1 MDELPKLRSLSDV
14 LWGFWNR
21 DNDDIQGLRIYGA
34 LWIANDDTRKL
45 AASALASRNRDKLDR
60 WPGLQF
66 GTDTPEG
73 KALLGSP
80 IGATIAYFLMQHK
93 AELGNKVVTKITL
106 LREEGPDG
114 DLLPPDPNLFFRIED
129 APVQTPPDPAPSPL
143 ARRSERVEKVSRDGK
158 NLLRVHMFHL

>member
-66 GTDTPEG
+66 GRHAGG
-73 KALLGSP
+73 KGTAWFSNRRD
-80 IGATIAYFLMQHK
+80 H
-93 AELGNKVVTKITL
+93 
-106 LREEGPDG
+106 R
-114 DLLPPDPNLFFRIED
+114 LLPD
-129 APVQTPPDPAPSPL
+129 AA
-143 ARRSERVEKVSRDGK
+143 
-158 NLLRVHMFHL
+158 